1 MASCSAAVTHNL
13 YMILTNYHK
22 QYDYH
27 TSFSE
32 RVWHASIMPYL
43 SDATMD
49 DMQTVL
55 RLIEKFIPSSYK
67 LSLNIDRLKRTFDG
81 IVTIVG
87 KSKLGTNEISLHSKD
102 LDIESVIVNGKSASF
117 SFSNNDTLNIE
128 LVDQFINEYIVVVKY
143 HGKISDSM
151 HGMYPCYFEHD
162 GKNKELIATQFES
175 HHAREVFPCIDEPEA
190 KATFDVTLTTETG
203 VEVIG
208 NMPISNQNTENGNLV
223 TTFETTPIMSSY
235 LLAWVVGELHKKTA
249 QTKSGV
255 EVNVWATP
263 TQPVNSLDFALDI
276 AVRSIEFFDKYFGVP
291 YPLSKCDHVAL
302 PDFSSGAMENWGL
315 ITYRE
320 IALLAD
326 PDSSSISSKHYI
338 ATVIAHELSH
348 QWFGNL
354 VTMKWWNDLWLNESF
369 ASLVEYTAVNAL
381 EPDWNVWLDFASFES
396 ILALSRDSLAG
407 VQPVQV
413 EVNHPDEI
421 STLFDGAIV
430 YAKGAR
436 LLKMLCHYI
445 GEEAFRSGLHNY
457 FKEFAYKNTETAD
470 LWRALS
476 DSSGKQI
483 GPFMQ
488 TWISQPGYPVLHV
501 TRDGNEVNLRQERLT
516 SKESEPS
523 DSLWPITLNS
533 NYSEMPQIFDRRS
546 IDIHVTENVPMRFNI
561 GNDAHF
567 ITHYD
572 DGLLL
577 QILDLIKS
585 DQLEPVDRLQFLNEQ
600 NLLANAGIISSATLV
615 SILDAF
621 SNETS
626 EPVWDIISM
635 TIGGLKKFVDD
646 DEPAELALRQLAKR
660 LASKQFERL
669 GWSPT
674 DNETETDTKL
684 RSTIIGLMI
693 YSEDT
698 DILNHIFDIF
708 ESTEIDVLYSE
719 LRSLILSTIVRHRG
733 SDAII
738 DKLMDKYISTTSSE
752 LKQDIC
758 SGLTSTRD
766 AKVVERL
773 LNTVK
778 DTSIIRTQDTARW
791 IAYLVRNKF
800 GRELTWKWVQDN
812 WDWINETFGQDK
824 SCDDYPRYVATSLR
838 TRQQLQEYRDFF
850 EPLMS
855 DPALT
860 RVIKIGINE
869 ITDRVDSIER
879 DSDTVKQALL
889 NL

>member
-1 MASCSAAVTHNL
+1 
-13 YMILTNYHK
+13 
-22 QYDYH
+22 
-27 TSFSE
+27 
-32 RVWHASIMPYL
+32 MPV
-43 SDATMD
+43 TMD
-49 DMQTVL
+49 TMQIVP
-55 RLIEKFIPSSYK
+55 RLIEKFVPDSYK
-67 LSLNIDRLKRTFDG
+67 LSLNLDRLDRCFDG
-81 IVTIVG
+81 IVTIMG
-87 KSKLGTNEISLHSKD
+87 NSKLSANEISLHSKD
-102 LDIESVIVNGKSASF
+102 LKIETVVVDGKSAEYSF
-117 SFSNNDTLNIE
+117 CENDALNILLSNSTGSE
-128 LVDQFINEYIVVVKY
+128 HIIVIKFS
-143 HGKISDSM
+143 GKITDSM
-151 HGMYPCYFEHD
+151 HGMYPCYFEH
-162 GKNKELIATQFES
+162 GGTKKELIATQFES

-190 KATFDVTLTTETG
+190 KATFDVILTTEKN
-203 VEVIG
+203 VEVLG
-208 NMPISNQNTENGNLV
+208 NMPVANQKIEDEKLI
-223 TTFETTPIMSSY
+223 TTFETTPIMSTY
-235 LLAWVVGELHKKTA
+235 LLAWVIGDLHKKTS

-263 TQPVNSLDFALDI
+263 AQSANSLDFALDI
-276 AVRSIEFFDKYFGVP
+276 AVRSIEFFDEYFGVP

-326 PDSSSISSKHYI
+326 PDSSSISTKHYI

-381 EPDWNVWLDFASFES
+381 EPDWNVWLDFASYES
-396 ILALSRDSLAG
+396 ILALNRDSLAG

-445 GEEAFRSGLHNY
+445 GEDAFRSGLHNY
-457 FKEFAYKNTETAD
+457 FKEFAYKNTETSD
-470 LWRALS
+470 LWRVLS
-476 DSSGKQI
+476 NSSNKQI

-501 TRDGNEVNLRQERLT
+501 SRQNNKVSLRQERLT
-516 SKESEPS
+516 SKDSKPS

-533 NYSEMPQIFDRRS
+533 NYSQMPQIFDTRS
-546 IDIHVTENVPMRFNI
+546 IDVTVTEDVPLRFNI
-561 GNDAHF
+561 GNNAHF

-572 DGLLL
+572 DGLLSR
-577 QILDLIKS
+577 ILDLIQS
-585 DQLEPVDRLQFLNEQ
+585 GQVEPVDRLQFLNEQ
-600 NLLANAGIISSATLV
+600 NLLANAGIISSAMLV

-646 DEPAELALRQLAKR
+646 DEPAELALRMLAKR

-698 DILNHIFDIF
+698 DILNHVFDMF
-708 ESTEIDVLYSE
+708 KSTEIEDLYSE
-719 LRSLILSTIVRHRG
+719 LRCLVLSTIVRHRG

-738 DKLMDKYISTTSSE
+738 EKLMDKYINTTSSE
-752 LKQDIC
+752 LQQDIC
-758 SGLTSTRD
+758 SSLTSTKD
-766 AKVVERL
+766 TKVVERL
-773 LNTVK
+773 LNTIK
-778 DTSIIRTQDTARW
+778 DTSVIRTQDTARW
-791 IAYLVRNKF
+791 VAYLVRNKF
-800 GRELTWKWVQDN
+800 GRDLTWKWVQDN
-812 WDWINETFGQDK
+812 WVWINEVFGQDK
-824 SCDDYPRYVATSLR
+824 SYDDYPRYVATSLQ
-838 TRQQLQEYRDFF
+838 TRKQLREYRDFF
-850 EPLMS
+850 EPLSS

-860 RVIKIGINE
+860 RVIKIGVNE

-879 DSDTVKQALL
+879 DSDAVKQALL